1 MKKTTLKRF
10 SIRYKL
16 ILIFG
21 LLVIVAG
28 ATEAVLAISI
38 ARKAVTEKVET
49 HLKDKAVD
57 VANIIDGRIT
67 ALYQFLNGIARMPFL
82 IDPAYSYQKRV
93 ALLQEEAAAN
103 SKIIELNVTDPD
115 GTFYYVGNTV
125 QVGDRA
131 WFQSALSGTPFIS
144 EPYKERA
151 KGTFVITLAVP
162 IFDENHQVHSVL
174 SADVKG
180 LLLAQNIADI
190 AVGESGFCYILWV

>member
-131 WFQSALSGTPFIS
+131 WSSQRFQEPLLFRNRIKSEQKGRLS
-144 EPYKERA
+144 
-151 KGTFVITLAVP
+151 
-162 IFDENHQVHSVL
+162 
-174 SADVKG
+174 
-180 LLLAQNIADI
+180 
-190 AVGESGFCYILWV
+190 